1 MMVAAPAGQLL
12 VSAVSLL
19 DQGLGI
25 DRLSRLLT
33 AAALIA
39 LIGIAVWG
47 VHHPVPVSLLA
58 LSVLAGV
65 VEVYLA
71 IRVGFDAALFRHLA
85 DAAETGTRD
94 LANLDAALM
103 AIGLVPASKTGRPL
117 EARVAGACRLFYQQA
132 GSLALQVALFL
143 LGAVTAAL
151 T

>member
-12 VSAVSLL
+12 VSAVALL
-19 DQGLGI
+19 DQGRGI

-33 AAALIA
+33 AAALAA
-39 LIGIAVWG
+39 LVGIAVWG

-94 LANLDAALM
+94 LANLDAALT
-103 AIGLVPASKTGRPL
+103 AIGLVPASKAGRPL
-117 EARVAGACRLFYQQA
+117 EARVAGACRLFYRQA
-132 GSLALQVALFL
+132 GSVALQVALFL